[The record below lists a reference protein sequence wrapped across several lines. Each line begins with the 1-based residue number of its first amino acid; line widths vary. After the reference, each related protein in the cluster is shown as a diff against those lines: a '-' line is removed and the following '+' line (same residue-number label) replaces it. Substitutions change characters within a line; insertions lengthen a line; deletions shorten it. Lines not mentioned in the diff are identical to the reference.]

1 MAEVD
6 APEYVEVPVSFLLS
20 CPNCGPRDV
29 YEFRFGGE
37 TQERPQPDAV
47 SDVWNRYLYFR
58 VNDAGVQE
66 EGWYHRSGCQAWFL
80 ALRDTR
86 TNIVADVL
94 RPGAPSR

>member
-1 MAEVD
+1 M
-6 APEYVEVPVSFLLS
+6 SFLLP

-37 TQERPQPDAV
+37 TQTRPQPDAAT
-47 SDVWNRYLYFR
+47 DEWDRYLYFR
-58 VNDAGVQE
+58 SNDAGVQRE
-66 EGWYHRSGCQAWFL
+66 WWYHRSGCQAWFL

-86 TNIVADVL
+86 TNIVVDVL